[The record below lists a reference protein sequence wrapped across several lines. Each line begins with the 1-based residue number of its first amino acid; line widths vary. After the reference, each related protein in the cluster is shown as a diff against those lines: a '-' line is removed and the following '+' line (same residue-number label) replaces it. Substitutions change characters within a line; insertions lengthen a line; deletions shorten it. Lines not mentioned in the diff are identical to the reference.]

1 MTPRIGSRSDRQ
13 SGSSR
18 SSTLEARARWP
29 LWFAMLSAIWGSSF
43 LFIKVADE
51 VLAPV
56 QVALG
61 RVVFGLFAVGV
72 ILLVRRE
79 RLPSGVHT
87 WGHLAVAAVLLNVA
101 PFTLFAYGETHVS
114 SVLAGIFNAA
124 TPLFV
129 VPVAVLMLRD
139 ERLTTVRMIG
149 IGAGF
154 AGVVTVFGIWRG
166 IGSAGLE
173 GDLLCLSAAACY
185 GVGFPYARR
194 FLSARADPL
203 PLAAGQLLCGTIEL
217 AIVAPLISG
226 VPGTIPFRVMG
237 AVVVLGVFGTG
248 IAYVLNFSLIRAAG
262 ATVASTVTYVV
273 PVVSTLAGVL
283 LLREPLTWNEPVGA
297 AIILLAALAAQGRL
311 AATRPIRSSSPPR
324 PHSKSQRRSVA
335 VDPTATTSADGSRS
349 VTAEVLG
356 AE

>member
-1 MTPRIGSRSDRQ
+1 M
-13 SGSSR
+13 
-18 SSTLEARARWP
+18 
-29 LWFAMLSAIWGSSF
+29 WFVALSAIWGLSF

-51 VLAPV
+51 ALAPV

-61 RVVFGLFAVGV
+61 RMVFGLVAVGV

-79 RLPSGVHT
+79 RLPSRVRT
-87 WGHLAVAAVLLNVA
+87 WGHLAVAAALLNAA

-129 VPVAVLMLRD
+129 APVAVLMVRD
-139 ERLTTVRMIG
+139 ERLTKVRVIG

-166 IGSAGLE
+166 MGSAGLE
-173 GDLLCLSAAACY
+173 GDLLCLSGAACY

-203 PLAAGQLLCGTIEL
+203 PLAAGQLLSGTVEL
-217 AIVAPLISG
+217 AIVAPLISA
-226 VPGTIPFRVMG
+226 VPGTLPYRVIG
-237 AVVVLGVFGTG
+237 AVAALGVFGTG
-248 IAYVLNFSLIRAAG
+248 IAYVLSFSLIRAAG

-283 LLREPLTWNEPVGA
+283 VLGEPLTWNEPVGA
-297 AIILLAALAAQGRL
+297 AIILLAAVAAQGRL
-311 AATRPIRSSSPPR
+311 RA
-324 PHSKSQRRSVA
+324 
-335 VDPTATTSADGSRS
+335 SRS
-349 VTAEVLG
+349 KQISKG
-356 AE
+356 